1 MFSPHTS
8 GRLIPTAEGLNRT
21 VYLNNVANQVYF
33 FFTVDSHLDI
43 RHHGMRLVLSPNG
56 TGRALLLRLQWPV
69 QSPHIN
75 SFHHLWDDVE
85 RSFYTWYDFNNF
97 RNPCPDEFSASQ
109 KRCNTQMHS
118 INCVVKT
125 QGTCLH
131 IRLPMTG
138 DLAGWQWR
146 ISLLRVKMPPKMRSE
161 ESLMLH
167 VSKILWGV

>member
-33 FFTVDSHLDI
+33 FFTVDSHLDT

-138 DLAGWQWR
+138 DLAG
-146 ISLLRVKMPPKMRSE
+146 
-161 ESLMLH
+161 
-167 VSKILWGV
+167 